1 MEESTEGSSW
11 KELTSVW
18 PFCEDAEDVG
28 GCRALKGME
37 AAAWGCFGA
46 RRVDGRAF
54 DAAEVEKVLT
64 EFSEGS

>member
-1 MEESTEGSSW
+1 
-11 KELTSVW
+11 
-18 PFCEDAEDVG
+18 
-28 GCRALKGME
+28 ME

-54 DAAEVEKVLT
+54 NAVEVQKLLK